1 MMPLEEENSHFQ
13 CLNKRNIGD
22 LTEPAHPRFQ
32 PKNGDFLT
40 TYSMAEDKKKGCSRL
55 HSKYLRIRFSL
66 DLYLY
71 LLIN

>member
-1 MMPLEEENSHFQ
+1 MAKKLQTF
-13 CLNKRNIGD
+13 
-22 LTEPAHPRFQ
+22 
-32 PKNGDFLT
+32 
-40 TYSMAEDKKKGCSRL
+40 SMAEDKKKGCSRL